1 MELWIRSQDKT
12 KLLKCNLIETMD
24 FYTKKQKSE
33 NYMPKNSTSY
43 SDIET
48 ITTYVNDKYIN
59 SKIYINNV
67 EFATYKTKERA
78 LEVLDEIQN
87 ILKPTIITTGY
98 ECELKENIK
107 DKTSFNLNMIPTKTE
122 IQELSTVVYQMPED

>member
-1 MELWIRSQDKT
+1 MELWIRSQDKM
-12 KLLKCNLIETMD
+12 NLVKIRQISLN
-24 FYTKKQKSE
+24 YSNKKQIIANYTPESYE
-33 NYMPKNSTSY
+33 NSGVYY
-43 SDIET
+43 ELLG
-48 ITTYVNDKYIN
+48 
-59 SKIYINNV
+59 
-67 EFATYKTKERA
+67 TYKTKERA

-107 DKTSFNLNMIPTKTE
+107 DKTSFNLDMIPTKTE